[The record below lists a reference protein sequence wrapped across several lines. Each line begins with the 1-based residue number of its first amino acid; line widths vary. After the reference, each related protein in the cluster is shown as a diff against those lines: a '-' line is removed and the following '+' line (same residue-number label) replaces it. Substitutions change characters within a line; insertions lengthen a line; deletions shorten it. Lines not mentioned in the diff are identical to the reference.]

1 MNIAN
6 EFLEVGVAFAPH
18 IDAFRL
24 NARRLVRIVA
34 DVEIVEE
41 VVLVDSESKICVL
54 SDRSDMSIENAI
66 KRLDEE
72 FVLCTLDRITVEGGV
87 ANSTHLVEE
96 SACIYIVSDIRTT
109 DRYIIIFESVRVA
122 TTQNVGLFLRF
133 LTSLVE

>member
-41 VVLVDSESKICVL
+41 VVLVDSESEVCVL
-54 SDRSDMSIENAI
+54 SDRSDMSIEYGVEGFD
-66 KRLDEE
+66 KE
-72 FVLCTLDRITVEGGV
+72 FVLCALDRITVEGSV
-87 ANSTHLVEE
+87 ANSAHLVEE
-96 SACIYIVSDIRTT
+96 GACIYIVSDIRTT

-122 TTQNVGLFLRF
+122 TA
-133 LTSLVE
+133 